1 MDAFDEGDYMGT
13 NDVVEEESVPDNNG
27 MLYGFDGDN
36 GVAPP
41 PMDGFSGS
49 PVNKNHDM
57 QSPDQVYGYG
67 GSPSPFDAAS
77 GGGGDEYAKPFDAA
91 ADNEGIF
98 TEASGGGP
106 LLPDPGEMR
115 EEGTAF
121 REWRRKNAIYL
132 EEKEKKEKELRN
144 QIIAEAEEY
153 KKKFYEKN
161 TQNCETNKA
170 QNREREKLYHA
181 QQEKFHK
188 EAGQHFWKAVAEII
202 PREVP
207 NFEKRRTGRKEDDKK
222 PSVLVIQGPKPGKP
236 TDMVRMRQ
244 ILSKLKTNPP
254 PHMMPPPPEKDAKD
268 GKDGKNEKSEATPKE
283 SSKDGKNNDAAG
295 GKPVSPAKDTAAATP
310 KTGKADEPAA
320 AEGKE
325 KEVEEEKGTPAV
337 A

>member
-1 MDAFDEGDYMGT
+1 
-13 NDVVEEESVPDNNG
+13 
-27 MLYGFDGDN
+27 
-36 GVAPP
+36 
-41 PMDGFSGS
+41 
-49 PVNKNHDM
+49 M
-57 QSPDQVYGYG
+57 QSPEVYGYG
-67 GSPSPFDAAS
+67 GSPLPFDAA
-77 GGGGDEYAKPFDAA
+77 GGGRDEYAKPFDAA
-91 ADNEGIF
+91 ADSEGLF

-121 REWRRKNAIYL
+121 REWRRKNAVYL

-153 KKKFYEKN
+153 KRKFYEKS

-207 NFEKRRTGRKEDDKK
+207 NFEKRRAGRKEDDKK
-222 PSVLVIQGPKPGKP
+222 PSVLVVQGPKPGKP
-236 TDMVRMRQ
+236 TDMTRMRQ

-254 PHMMPPPPEKDAKD
+254 PHMIPPPPKKDTKD
-268 GKDGKNEKSEATPKE
+268 GKDSKEGKDAKNGKSEATPE
-283 SSKDGKNNDAAG
+283 ESKDDKNNGAAG
-295 GKPVSPAKDTAAATP
+295 GKPVSPAKDAAAATP
-310 KTGKADEPAA
+310 ETAKPDEPAA
-320 AEGKE
+320 TEGKE
-325 KEVEEEKGTPAV
+325 KEEKETPAV